1 MFVAWRDLRFAKGRF
16 ALMGTVIVLITLL
29 VGLLS
34 GLTAGLG
41 RQNTSAI
48 TGLPADRIAFQ
59 DSGGG
64 LDVSYSDSTVTEEQW
79 RRWARTPGVRWAEPL
94 GITTTRA
101 TAGDRSAAVSAFG
114 VRAGSRLAPHGG
126 QLDERSVVLSGTAAD
141 DLGVRPGGTLTLAG
155 QRLTVAAVEGDAS
168 FSHTPVVWT
177 SLDVWA
183 RTAPHPGTGP
193 GTGPG
198 PAAGTGPGEGTGTGT
213 GTGPGEGTETGPGE
227 GTETGTSDGLG
238 DGTGS
243 GSGDGTDFG
252 TGTGPAAARTATVI
266 ALNTGPGV
274 DTAAADRAAGT
285 RTLAKDDSLSAI
297 GSYTSEN
304 GSLQLMRGFLFA
316 ISALVV
322 GAFFTV
328 WTIQRSGDV
337 AVLKAL
343 GASTAV
349 LLKDALGQAVV
360 LLAGGTLIG
369 TGLAAALGALVS
381 GTAVPFL
388 LTPATV
394 LLPAA
399 VTILLGAAGA
409 ALSVRRVTSVDPL
422 TALGSAR

>member
-1 MFVAWRDLRFAKGRF
+1 MFVAWRDLKFAKGRF

-48 TGLPADRIAFQ
+48 TDLPADRIAFRAP
-59 DSGGG
+59 GGG
-64 LDVSYSDSTVTEEQW
+64 GDLSYADSTVTERQW
-79 RRWARTPGVRWAEPL
+79 RQWSEAPGVEAAEPL
-94 GITTTRA
+94 GITTTKA
-101 TAGDRSAAVSAFG
+101 TAGDRSAGVSAFG
-114 VRAGSRLAPHGG
+114 VRPGSRLAPAEGIDDG
-126 QLDERSVVLSGTAAD
+126 AAVLSTTAAD
-141 DLGVRPGGTLTLAG
+141 DLGVRRGDSFALAG
-155 QRLTVAAVEGDAS
+155 QRLRTTSAADVAAVDEK
-168 FSHTPVVWT
+168 
-177 SLDVWA
+177 
-183 RTAPHPGTGP
+183 
-193 GTGPG
+193 
-198 PAAGTGPGEGTGTGT
+198 AGTTTV
-213 GTGPGEGTETGPGE
+213 
-227 GTETGTSDGLG
+227 
-238 DGTGS
+238 
-243 GSGDGTDFG
+243 
-252 TGTGPAAARTATVI
+252 ATA
-266 ALNTGPGV
+266 
-274 DTAAADRAAGT
+274 
-285 RTLAKDDSLSAI
+285 DSLSAI

-343 GASTAV
+343 GASTAG

-360 LLAGGTLIG
+360 LLVGGTLLG
-369 TGLAAALGALVS
+369 TGAAAALGALAAGS
-381 GTAVPFL
+381 SVPFL

-399 VTILLGAAGA
+399 VMVLLGALGA
-409 ALSVRRVTSVDPL
+409 ALSIRRITSVDPL

>member
-1 MFVAWRDLRFAKGRF
+1 MGAYRFHHRKGQAGTVFVAWRDLAFAKGRF

-59 DSGGG
+59 APRGGD
-64 LDVSYSDSTVTEEQW
+64 LSYADSTVTERQW
-79 RRWARTPGVRWAEPL
+79 RQWSRAPGVEGAEPL
-94 GITTTRA
+94 GITTTKA
-101 TAGDRSAAVSAFG
+101 TAGERSTGVSAFG
-114 VRAGSRLAPHGG
+114 VRPGSPLAPDGG
-126 QLDERSVVLSGTAAD
+126 GIDDRSAVLSTTAAD
-141 DLGVRPGGTLTLAG
+141 DLAVRPGDSFALAG
-155 QRLTVAAVEGDAS
+155 QRLRVAAVRGDAS

-177 SLDVWA
+177 SLDVWQQA
-183 RTAPHPGTGP
+183 AP
-193 GTGPG
+193 
-198 PAAGTGPGEGTGTGT
+198 PAAGGG
-213 GTGPGEGTETGPGE
+213 
-227 GTETGTSDGLG
+227 G
-238 DGTGS
+238 DG
-243 GSGDGTDFG
+243 
-252 TGTGPAAARTATVI
+252 PTATVI
-266 ALNTGPGV
+266 ALNTTHGTDVAAV
-274 DTAAADRAAGT
+274 DEQVGT
-285 RTLAKDDSLSAI
+285 RTVATADSLSAI

-328 WTIQRSGDV
+328 WTVQRSGDV

-343 GASTAV
+343 GASTAH

-360 LLAGGTLIG
+360 LLVGGTLVG
-369 TGLAAALGALVS
+369 TGLAAALGALVAGS
-381 GTAVPFL
+381 AVPFL

-394 LLPAA
+394 LVPAA
-399 VTILLGAAGA
+399 VTVLLGALGA
-409 ALSVRRVTSVDPL
+409 ALSIRRITSVDPL